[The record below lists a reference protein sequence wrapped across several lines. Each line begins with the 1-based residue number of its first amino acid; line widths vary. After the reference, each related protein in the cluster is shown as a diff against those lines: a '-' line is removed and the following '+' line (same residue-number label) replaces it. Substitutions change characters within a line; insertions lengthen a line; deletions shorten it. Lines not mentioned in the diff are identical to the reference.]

1 MTPSEPGV
9 EDVTEE
15 QRSESAGEERRA
27 AKIILTLEKKENRND
42 NELGAGEK
50 ARLSAQVL
58 DENGEDISEAVTV
71 KFESVDAKVLALMDE
86 AATGTETQ
94 VQAVAVG
101 ACEVRASAGSVTE
114 TVKVTV
120 KPAPTALTFAQESLM
135 AGVNEEIQLK
145 YEINAGSLGEV
156 DADGWYSS
164 NEAVAT
170 VKGGVVKTHAA
181 GTAVIRAVITNAFL
195 GTRVEGY
202 CTISVLEKPE
212 TFSLNYTSLS
222 LNEGQK
228 IELKASFDG
237 KDVYAHV
244 SYSVPAD
251 QDEVVL
257 TDKGENIVEVYAVR
271 EGKTV
276 VTAYI
281 NESLSATCEIEVL
294 EAASQIELGTARTE
308 IGVGEIISLNPVVKT
323 GRGKVLETVGVTVKS
338 SNRAFVD
345 VEGTRIKGVK
355 TGSAVITL
363 TTDNGYEKQISY
375 TVRKAPAKVTLG
387 KTTETLPVGE
397 TCTLTAEL
405 PSGTAG
411 AIHWTSADERIAVVE
426 EGKEN
431 GAATVRAIG
440 EGTVKVTAK
449 TYNGH
454 TAVCTVKVTPVAE
467 KIAFEKSSYVLSKGM
482 TLMPK
487 LVFEPENATG
497 FARFA
502 IVDESAEGIAT
513 IDERTGEV
521 RALGEGSIQID
532 ATVQTANG
540 QALTAKAYVQLK
552 PEIAQDSAFRKRAA
566 ECGGRNEGGSRR
578 DLRAFSGC
586 LRCERRGKSRRG
598 DCAFHEQQ
606 QDRGCKWSSD
616 QGCKDR
622 NGDDHAQRGGC
633 VEEDKG
639 YRRESADEREAE
651 SDEPDGF
658 RGRDGGIAGDASE
671 RGWHGRVENRRYGHR
686 GNRKDGSCEREHDE
700 GFAAHGKSRNGDDHS
715 DFL

>member
-1 MTPSEPGV
+1 MKKRVFAWIMVFMMVLTGIPVFGEGEKPEVVPAVSSETEMVSETPTVSTTGEPMLDTAVSPEPTVVPETTVEPEKSVMPEVTVEPEASATPEPEISVSPDVPNESEVATAGEAAPEIDFEKTVSENPSFRKGYVKLTGSARVYASAGAADAYGELSKGVVYAIRRVNARMEIAFATENGVETAFASAKAAKPMSDGAIASFKTGMAGVSAAHTYVDASGKKYDVSILTLTVYESDAKNATPAEAEKPTEPATPAEAEKSATPAEVEKPMESATPAEPERPAETAAPAEATPSEPGV

-120 KPAPTALTFAQESLM
+120 KPAPTALTFVQESLM

-237 KDVYAHV
+237 KDAYAHV

-257 TDKGENIVEVYAVR
+257 TDKGENIVEVHAMR
-271 EGKTV
+271 AGQTV

-281 NESLSATCEIEVL
+281 LSL
-294 EAASQIELGTARTE
+294 
-308 IGVGEIISLNPVVKT
+308 
-323 GRGKVLETVGVTVKS
+323 
-338 SNRAFVD
+338 
-345 VEGTRIKGVK
+345 
-355 TGSAVITL
+355 
-363 TTDNGYEKQISY
+363 
-375 TVRKAPAKVTLG
+375 
-387 KTTETLPVGE
+387 
-397 TCTLTAEL
+397 
-405 PSGTAG
+405 
-411 AIHWTSADERIAVVE
+411 IHI
-426 EGKEN
+426 
-431 GAATVRAIG
+431 
-440 EGTVKVTAK
+440 
-449 TYNGH
+449 
-454 TAVCTVKVTPVAE
+454 
-467 KIAFEKSSYVLSKGM
+467 
-482 TLMPK
+482 
-487 LVFEPENATG
+487 
-497 FARFA
+497 
-502 IVDESAEGIAT
+502 
-513 IDERTGEV
+513 
-521 RALGEGSIQID
+521 
-532 ATVQTANG
+532 
-540 QALTAKAYVQLK
+540 
-552 PEIAQDSAFRKRAA
+552 
-566 ECGGRNEGGSRR
+566 
-578 DLRAFSGC
+578 
-586 LRCERRGKSRRG
+586 
-598 DCAFHEQQ
+598 
-606 QDRGCKWSSD
+606 
-616 QGCKDR
+616 
-622 NGDDHAQRGGC
+622 
-633 VEEDKG
+633 
-639 YRRESADEREAE
+639 
-651 SDEPDGF
+651 
-658 RGRDGGIAGDASE
+658 
-671 RGWHGRVENRRYGHR
+671 
-686 GNRKDGSCEREHDE
+686 
-700 GFAAHGKSRNGDDHS
+700 
-715 DFL
+715 